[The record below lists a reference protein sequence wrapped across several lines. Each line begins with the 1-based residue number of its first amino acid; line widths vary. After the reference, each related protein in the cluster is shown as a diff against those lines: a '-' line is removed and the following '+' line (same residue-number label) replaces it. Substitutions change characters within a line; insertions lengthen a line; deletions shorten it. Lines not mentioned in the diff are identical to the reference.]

1 MDMATTPLTD
11 ALNRAVLRVLHAL
24 ARVLV
29 RHGLP
34 LPGFVEL
41 AKRAYVDVALRDF
54 AIPGRKPSVSRAAV
68 LTGLTR
74 KDVQRLIDEDE
85 NGPPADGAIPQNR
98 AARVVAGWV
107 HDPAFHDADGQPRAL
122 PFDGDGQT
130 FSALVRKYS
139 GDVPPRAVLDEL
151 LQVRNVE
158 RDEAGHLKLLKRAY
172 VPRASDGDKLRILG
186 NDVPRL
192 IATIDHNLQALEPS
206 RFQQSVMYDNL
217 PQEAIEEFRELSR
230 RHARELIDLM
240 GAWLAKHDRDANP
253 DVRGTGRMAAGVGIF
268 YFEENIENRPHGETK

>member
-1 MDMATTPLTD
+1 MDIGIGPLTA
-11 ALNRAVLRVLHAL
+11 ALNRSVLRVLHAL

-34 LPGFVEL
+34 LPAFVEL
-41 AKRAYVDVALRDF
+41 AKRAYVDVALKDF
-54 AIPGRKPSVSRAAV
+54 AIPGRKPSVSRAAL

-74 KDVQRLIDEDE
+74 KEVQRLIDEDE
-85 NGPPADGAIPQNR
+85 NGAPADASAPQNR

-107 HDPAFHDADGQPRAL
+107 HDTAFHDAGGQPLAL

-151 LQVRNVE
+151 LHVQNLE
-158 RDEAGHLKLLKRAY
+158 RDEAGNLKLLKRVY
-172 VPRASDGDKLRILG
+172 VPRASDGAKLKYLG
-186 NDVPRL
+186 SDVPRL
-192 IATIDHNLQALEPS
+192 IATIDHNLQGLEPP

-217 PQEAIEEFRELSR
+217 PAEAIEEFRELSR
-230 RHARELIDLM
+230 RHSREMLELF
-240 GAWLAKHDRDANP
+240 GAWLAKHDRDTNP
-253 DVRGTGRMAAGVGIF
+253 EIKGSGRFSAGVGVF
-268 YFEENIENRPHGETK
+268 YFEENLEKRSDGAPK